1 MSEEGFVPWSERGDD
16 DNVDALIA
24 MMAGAVNNEIN
35 TEGSDIAGDIVDNVL
50 KSKGQDIGI
59 LGNFVLIGEIIG
71 EDGDA
76 SLMVVTSDKLPEWI
90 ARGML
95 MVADEFISGGPP
107 FLDGGEA

>member
-16 DNVDALIA
+16 DNVDDLIA

-95 MVADEFISGGPP
+95 MVADEFISCGPP

>member
-16 DNVDALIA
+16 DNVDDLIA

-76 SLMVVTSDKLPEWI
+76 SLMVVTSDKLPEWF

-95 MVADEFISGGPP
+95 MGADEFISGGPP
-107 FLDGGEA
+107 FLDGGEV